1 MAPSNENECWQML
14 DFGYAYKGP
23 VAIRYPR
30 GNAPGVDIN
39 KEKSDIELGKAKVLI
54 RNESSDIAILA
65 FGSLFDIAEEVA
77 SELNATLVDMRF
89 IKPIDEALLEDL
101 SESHKLFV
109 TVEENVIAGGAGS
122 AVNEFVNANSLGV
135 NILNFGISDKFPVVG
150 SPEDQKDASNL
161 SKEDLLIKI
170 KAKLDRQQ

>member
-1 MAPSNENECWQML
+1 MN
-14 DFGYAYKGP
+14 
-23 VAIRYPR
+23 
-30 GNAPGVDIN
+30 
-39 KEKSDIELGKAKVLI
+39 
-54 RNESSDIAILA
+54 RNESSNIAILA
-65 FGSLFDIAEEVA
+65 FGSLFDVAEAVA

-122 AVNEFVNANSLGV
+122 AVNEFVNAKSLNV

-150 SPEDQKDASNL
+150 SPEDQKEASNL
-161 SKEDLLIKI
+161 SKEELLIKI
-170 KAKLDRQQ
+170 KAKLDKQQ